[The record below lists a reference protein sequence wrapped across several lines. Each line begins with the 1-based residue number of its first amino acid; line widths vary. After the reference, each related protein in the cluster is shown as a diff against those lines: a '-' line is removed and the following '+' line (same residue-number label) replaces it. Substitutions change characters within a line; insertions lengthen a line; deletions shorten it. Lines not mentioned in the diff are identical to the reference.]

1 MHVEFEER
9 HGNRMVYSPKFRQAY
24 GTKEAQTIGMTRG
37 FPLLTKKLG
46 NRARRVSLCALFLLM
61 ALGASSRSA
70 RAQSAS
76 GWDKRGQAAE
86 LREDY
91 DTAYE
96 DYLKAHLKSPKDM
109 RYQARLDRMRFQAA
123 AQHVDRGRVLRE
135 SGDIAGALNQF
146 TRAKQIDPS
155 NEAASQEIALTE
167 RQDRSSA
174 AAPLSTMP
182 SASTAAMQQEVG
194 SVAAPAML
202 KGISS
207 EPITLH
213 IVEDVKNIYTTIGQM
228 AGLNVLFDP
237 DYTSKRIQVDLKN
250 VSLSDALHVIGVQ
263 SQTFYKPVT
272 ADTIYVAAN
281 TFTKHADLDEEAVQT
296 FYLTN
301 SVGQADA
308 NDIAT
313 VLRNILGSAPGTA
326 IVPMISQNAIVVRE
340 SPDKLLLVEKLINDL
355 DRPRA
360 EVVVDVAILE
370 VNRDKVRNLGITLP
384 QSVGLTPQQT
394 PNADEYVG
402 RPATTGTAQASN
414 FTLNTLGHFNSTNLA
429 VTIGGGTLNALMT
442 DADTRVLQNP
452 SVRATDGQK
461 ATLKIGSKIP
471 VATGSFGA
479 ATGIGGGAL
488 GGLGVNTQFNYLDV
502 GVTIDMTPSIHLDRQ
517 VSMVLDV
524 ENSTETG
531 QATLAGGVTQPI
543 IGTRSDKTTIQLRDG
558 EPCLLAAILTKQDN
572 TSNSGTPGLSS
583 IPLLKYLF
591 GSVYKEKQQDEVV
604 FVLVPHIVRESTLT
618 GLNTRAIDTGTAQ
631 DIEIRRSD
639 PYCCG
644 PGGSQRRPGAE
655 RKCYGGECGVGDGAA
670 DEAAGDAAGC
680 WKQWSG
686 GECDRHCAC
695 AGDACTCGRDSGFGE
710 RASGQ
715 FGSCSGKYLPDFDCV
730 IERARRVLGADAAS
744 VRSKGSAV
752 GERRCGRAA
761 CRRWTACG
769 AGASRRRQRP
779 GDDLCLASSGCERRG
794 WPGRGV
800 HVDLQG
806 SGRRRYERLAGEGGR
821 EEQPAGESAYV

>member
-1 MHVEFEER
+1 
-9 HGNRMVYSPKFRQAY
+9 
-24 GTKEAQTIGMTRG
+24 MTRG

-46 NRARRVSLCALFLLM
+46 DRAWRVSLCALFLLM

-70 RAQSAS
+70 CAQSAS

-394 PNADEYVG
+394 PNSTNTSDTG
-402 RPATTGTAQASN
+402 TTTTAQASN

-479 ATGIGGGAL
+479 ATGIGGGTL

-639 PYCCG
+639 PSAADLAVVNSG
-644 PGGSQRRPGAE
+644 SAPNANVTAANAASAMVQQMKQQAMPQVAGSNGAAVSAIVTAPAPSMPAPAAGIPVLVSVLPANSAHAVGSTFQTSIVLSNGHDVFSVPMQLQFDPKVLQLVNVDAGGLLAGGGQPVALVHRDDGNGLVTISASRPPGAS
-655 RKCYGGECGVGDGAA
+655 GVDGQGEVCTLTFKAVG
-670 DEAAGDAAGC
+670 AGDTSVSLVKVGAKSSQQAN
-680 WKQWSG
+680 
-686 GECDRHCAC
+686 
-695 AGDACTCGRDSGFGE
+695 
-710 RASGQ
+710 
-715 FGSCSGKYLPDFDCV
+715 LP
-730 IERARRVLGADAAS
+730 
-744 VRSKGSAV
+744 
-752 GERRCGRAA
+752 
-761 CRRWTACG
+761 T
-769 AGASRRRQRP
+769 
-779 GDDLCLASSGCERRG
+779 SSSQGV
-794 WPGRGV
+794 V
-800 HVDLQG
+800 HVK
-806 SGRRRYERLAGEGGR
+806 
-821 EEQPAGESAYV
+821 